1 MLIKMNVVGKEMFT
15 VDTLTGKVTG
25 KTYHA
30 KDFLK
35 DNFDAEWNSEEKFW
49 TVNVEKFNSE
59 ISQYAD
65 YYKKYVEEII
75 ETEADKKEEVANET
89 DYVAPAKTVVNKE
102 MINKNDGFYSRVTYS
117 GGTKEDIFIG

>member
-1 MLIKMNVVGKEMFT
+1 MLVKMNVVGKEMFT

-35 DNFDAEWNSEEKFW
+35 DNFDATWNSEEKFW
-49 TVNVEKFNSE
+49 TVNVEKFNNE
-59 ISQYAD
+59 ISRYAD

-75 ETEADKKEEVANET
+75 ETEADKKEEAAI
-89 DYVAPAKTVVNKE
+89 APAKTVVSKE
-102 MINKNDGFYSRVTYS
+102 MINKNDGFYSRVTYRD
-117 GGTKEDIFIG
+117 GTKEDIFIG

>member
-1 MLIKMNVVGKEMFT
+1 MLVKMNVVGKEMFT

-117 GGTKEDIFIG
+117 DGTKEDIFIG